1 MTLSLR
7 QQRLKAAS
15 SDLVGA
21 AHGIEAAADL
31 LGKGKST
38 IGRYVNINDEDYWMP
53 VDAVAALERVT
64 HGTPGH
70 PQVTAELCRLA
81 GGVFV
86 PLPAAAG
93 GDGELR
99 AGVMHLSS
107 ELGDVAREIDGALRD
122 NKVCVSEE
130 TAIHRQID
138 DLIAKA
144 VELKQAVTL
153 IVDRDRGRTV
163 RKGER

>member
-1 MTLSLR
+1 MTLSVR

-38 IGRYVNINDEDYWMP
+38 IGRWANINDEDYSMP

-64 HGTPGH
+64 RGTPGW
-70 PQVTAELCRLA
+70 PQMTSELCRLA
-81 GGVFV
+81 GGVFI
-86 PLPAAAG
+86 PLPDAG
-93 GDGELR
+93 GSDGELR
-99 AGVMHLSS
+99 AGVMHLSA
-107 ELGDVAREIDGALRD
+107 ELGDVAREIDEALGDGKITVR
-122 NKVCVSEE
+122 EE
-130 TAIHRQID
+130 HDIHRQID
-138 DLIAKA
+138 DLLAKA

-153 IVDRDRGRTV
+153 MVDRDARGK
-163 RKGER
+163 RKGGR

>member
-1 MTLSLR
+1 MTLTVR
-7 QQRLKAAS
+7 QQRLKAAAK
-15 SDLVGA
+15 DLVGA
-21 AHGIEAAADL
+21 VGGIEAAADV
-31 LGKGKST
+31 LGKGKTT
-38 IGRYVNINDEDYWMP
+38 IGRWVNINDEDYSMP
-53 VDAVAALERVT
+53 VEAVAALERVT

-70 PQVTAELCRLA
+70 PQVTRELCRLA

-86 PLPAAAG
+86 PLPDGVASN
-93 GDGELR
+93 GELR

-107 ELGDVAREIDGALRD
+107 ELGDVAREIDKALGD
-122 NKVCVSEE
+122 GKVCVREE

-153 IVDRDRGRTV
+153 SVDRDAGGTRRRG
-163 RKGER
+163 GQ

>member
-15 SDLVGA
+15 SDLVRA
-21 AHGIEAAADL
+21 AGGIEDAAEL
-31 LGKGKST
+31 LSRGKST
-38 IGRYVNINDEDYWMP
+38 IGRYVNINDEDYSMP
-53 VDAVAALERVT
+53 IDAVAALERVT
-64 HGTPGH
+64 HGSLGH

-86 PLPAAAG
+86 PLPDAAG
-93 GDGELR
+93 GNGELR
-99 AGVMHLSS
+99 AGVMHLSA
-107 ELGDVAREIDGALRD
+107 ELGDVARGIDCALRD
-122 NKVCVSEE
+122 DTVCVREE

-144 VELKQAVTL
+144 CELKQAVTL
-153 IVDRDRGRTV
+153 IVDRDGGRK
-163 RKGER
+163 RKGGRR